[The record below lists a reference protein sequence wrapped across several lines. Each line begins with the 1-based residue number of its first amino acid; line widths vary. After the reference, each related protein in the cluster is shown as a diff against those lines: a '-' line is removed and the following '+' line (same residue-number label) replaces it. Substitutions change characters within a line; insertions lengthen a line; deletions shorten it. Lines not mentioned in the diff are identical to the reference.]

1 MSDHICQF
9 CNNVYKTMS
18 SLRYHQKTTKFC
30 LQLQNKELKEEE
42 KFICNFCTRDFTL
55 KQTYNNHVLICKE
68 KKAVEEKDT
77 QQSMKE
83 LKQEIQELKQEKQK
97 LKEEFQTEKQKLKE
111 DLKQEIQKLKE
122 EISNCHLTIKFK
134 DEQIAKLEKT
144 NNELISRP
152 TSTTQTIYDNRKT
165 QYNIQFN
172 QLFDKLDILNEYNVN
187 KRINIMSEENQ
198 LREYD
203 FGNFIPGFSKN
214 LINVLKDLS
223 FCTDK
228 SRKIVVI
235 KDENSNSIKM
245 SVEEML
251 GKCLELGTESI
262 RNHFTLT
269 EQIVDDKI
277 NNNDETLTSEM
288 LDKFES
294 DINQLKEFILENG
307 GSINLKGENNPLKNF
322 TIPFLKT
329 LEQIY
334 KVPQLKN

>member
-1 MSDHICQF
+1 MNTQEQTITRQ
-9 CNNVYKTMS
+9 
-18 SLRYHQKTTKFC
+18 LR
-30 LQLQNKELKEEE
+30 LGLQNE
-42 KFICNFCTRDFTL
+42 KI
-55 KQTYNNHVLICKE
+55 
-68 KKAVEEKDT
+68 
-77 QQSMKE
+77 
-83 LKQEIQELKQEKQK
+83 
-97 LKEEFQTEKQKLKE
+97 
-111 DLKQEIQKLKE
+111 
-122 EISNCHLTIKFK
+122 
-134 DEQIAKLEKT
+134 
-144 NNELISRP
+144 
-152 TSTTQTIYDNRKT
+152 
-165 QYNIQFN
+165 
-172 QLFDKLDILNEYNVN
+172 
-187 KRINIMSEENQ
+187 
-198 LREYD
+198 
-203 FGNFIPGFSKN
+203 KN
-214 LINVLKDLS
+214 LKILTDIYLLKDLS

-277 NNNDETLTSEM
+277 NSNDETLTSEM

-307 GSINLKGENNPLKNF
+307 GSINLKAENNPLKNF

>member
-1 MSDHICQF
+1 
-9 CNNVYKTMS
+9 MS

-77 QQSMKE
+77 QKSLKE
-83 LKQEIQELKQEKQK
+83 LKEEIQELKQEKQK
-97 LKEEFQTEKQKLKE
+97 LKEEHQI
-111 DLKQEIQKLKE
+111 EIQKLKE
-122 EISNCHLTIKFK
+122 EVSNCHLTIKFK

-172 QLFDKLDILNEYNVN
+172 QLFDKLDILNEDSVN
-187 KRINIMSEENQ
+187 KRISIMSEENQ
-198 LREYD
+198 LKEYD

-294 DINQLKEFILENG
+294 DINILKEFILENG
-307 GSINLKGENNPLKNF
+307 GSINLKAENNPLKNF

-334 KVPQLKN
+334 KTPQLKN